1 MKAFTDYPFTFLGD
15 IEGEKAPVRKCEV
28 TSYDGNKYCKIVVC
42 GEESEVKAGYLYKE
56 AGRCGDVPTINPN
69 EL

>member
-15 IEGEKAPVRKCEV
+15 IAGEQAPIRKCVV
-28 TSYDGNKYCKIVVC
+28 TSYDGNKYCKVVVG
-42 GEESEVKAGYLYKE
+42 GEEAEVKAGYLYTE
-56 AGRCGDVPTINPN
+56 AGRCGDVPMINPN